1 MVVIFGVQAL
11 ARQQLVA
18 WLIQLVQS
26 FAFWSQVTPPS
37 SVQDFGTQVPM
48 QQALVSEALTMLP
61 KQFSALAQTLPP
73 SEEQVVKPPPVQ
85 SEGQLATVSPLSQT
99 PLPHSTVAE
108 LIEALTVAVEELL
121 SESSVAITEKV

>member
-37 SVQDFGTQVPM
+37 SVQDFGTQVPI
-48 QQALVSEALTMLP
+48 QQALVSEALTMVP
-61 KQFSALAQTLPP
+61 EQFSALAQILPP
-73 SEEQVVKPPPVQ
+73 REEQVVGPPTQ
-85 SEGQLATVSPLSQT
+85 SAGQLAVVSPLSQT
-99 PLPHSTVAE
+99 PFPQLEVAE